1 MLLPLLLIPAVA
13 VGAELDAKA
22 VLQRSV
28 AANQADWNAAPFYN
42 HYERDSTDDG
52 GTRTYEVMMI
62 HGSPY
67 QKLVAVNEQPL
78 TPQQKAAEQT
88 KLQQT
93 INQRE
98 HETSKQRAQ
107 RIAAYEKDR
116 KRDQLLMDQLSEA
129 FNFKLI
135 GQQKLNG
142 FDTYVLKATARPDY
156 RPPNN
161 QCQVL
166 TGMEG
171 KLWVDTKTFQWVR
184 VEAHVIHP
192 VSIEGLL
199 ARVQPGTRF
208 ELEKAPVSDGVWLP
222 THFSMKAQA
231 KVLFVF
237 SHKSFDDESYWGYQK
252 AAPISAANRQLG
264 R

>member
-1 MLLPLLLIPAVA
+1 MLLLLLIPAVA
-13 VGAELDAKA
+13 ASAELDAKA
-22 VLQRSV
+22 IVQRSV
-28 AANQADWNAAPFYN
+28 AANQADWNAAPLYSHF
-42 HYERDSTDDG
+42 ERDVTDDG

-62 HGSPY
+62 DGSPY
-67 QKLVAVNEQPL
+67 QKLVAINGQPL
-78 TPQQKAAEQT
+78 SPQQQAAEES

-93 INQRE
+93 IDQRE
-98 HETSKQRAQ
+98 HENPQQRAK

-116 KRDQLLMDQLSEA
+116 MRDQLLMDQLSEA

-156 RPPNN
+156 RPPNT

-171 KLWVDTKTFQWVR
+171 RLWVDTQTFQWVR

-192 VSIEGLL
+192 VSIEGFL

-252 AAPISAANRQLG
+252 PAPISAGNRQPS